1 MSILM
6 DLPRAKWQYYYALFI
21 IWHYHLQCLSENT
34 KIYHQSLLRGRL
46 LNIIFNCY
54 VTQTH
59 TWPFKIAIEIRE
71 CYLSTE
77 ISSNSKRDKW
87 FWRNLVSAL
96 LSRMHIK
103 HYLWMFSIR
112 TVLFW
117 CQFFTLCLFS
127 FLSSICIIKCGA
139 NGLFLSLSWWRWH
152 CCCKLQFFFVI
163 FIFSVSHSYS
173 SPMFYTPTDELAF
186 CHI

>member
-21 IWHYHLQCLSENT
+21 IWHYHLQCLSDNT

-96 LSRMHIK
+96 LSRMPIYRITIFECFPFELF
-103 HYLWMFSIR
+103 YLD
-112 TVLFW
+112 VN
-117 CQFFTLCLFS
+117 
-127 FLSSICIIKCGA
+127 FLHFA
-139 NGLFLSLSWWRWH
+139 YFH
-152 CCCKLQFFFVI
+152 
-163 FIFSVSHSYS
+163 
-173 SPMFYTPTDELAF
+173 F
-186 CHI
+186 CHLFA